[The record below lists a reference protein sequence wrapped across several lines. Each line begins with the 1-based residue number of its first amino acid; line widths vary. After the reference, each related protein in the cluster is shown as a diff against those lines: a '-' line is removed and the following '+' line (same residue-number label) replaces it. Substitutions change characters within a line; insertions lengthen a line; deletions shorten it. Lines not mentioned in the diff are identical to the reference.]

1 MHHKNT
7 VLNEKFKYLLF
18 KNTHFLKK
26 FNIIAVIS
34 AIRNK
39 TLNSVNLSHRKV
51 KHPEARQFYT
61 EHYCSNIRILLVTF
75 KICENIFNIFL
86 SYFHAFG
93 NYDLHLKALSDTNIA
108 LKPLNCDMALRV

>member
-18 KNTHFLKK
+18 KNTHFFKIQHYCSYKCL
-26 FNIIAVIS
+26 
-34 AIRNK
+34 IRNK
-39 TLNSVNLSHRKV
+39 HWNSVNLSHRKV

-75 KICENIFNIFL
+75 KICENIFNIF
-86 SYFHAFG
+86 
-93 NYDLHLKALSDTNIA
+93 
-108 LKPLNCDMALRV
+108 